1 MNKSLKTVKVQI
13 PSYEDSYKSDYLDF
27 GTIFSTNNIIKNY
40 FLDLNSKKQEL
51 FNDYKEYK
59 EFLNANKL
67 KLTVNEISVE
77 NYVEEEFKIVKKIKD
92 KYKLDIE
99 KLIKIYFNE
108 PLKNSYE
115 YNLSRGIEQ
124 NFVKLSTL
132 LHSSNGESRIET
144 NYLVYEENKF
154 ELTIGDIYINEI
166 SYVEL

>member
-1 MNKSLKTVKVQI
+1 MNKSLKTLKVQI
-13 PSYEDSYKSDYLDF
+13 PSYEDAYKYDYLDF
-27 GTIFSTNNIIKNY
+27 GTIFSTSEIIKNY

-59 EFLNANKL
+59 ESLNANKL
-67 KLTVNEISVE
+67 KLNLNEISVE
-77 NYVEEEFKIVKKIKD
+77 DYVGEEFIIIKKIKD

-99 KLIKIYFNE
+99 KMIKIYFNE

-115 YNLSRGIEQ
+115 YNLSRNIKQ
-124 NFVKLSTL
+124 NFIKISSV

-154 ELTIGDIYINEI
+154 ELTISDIYINEI
-166 SYVEL
+166 SYIEL